1 MQTIKLSGLDAGLIV
16 DTVTR
21 LGTPTQAADWLLG
34 QFDIIS
40 NITDLPVSREQLRK
54 HISRI
59 YSKKIT
65 GREDPSRMSR
75 IEKLLDKANIPLDS
89 IGRVD
94 SVKLGMWGVHAK
106 DADGNIQTSYLD
118 KTQICLVP
126 EAPAFP
132 IVNCAEPK
140 IIKYDLSHLFRDA
153 DTAHILKKTWQAV
166 VVSDTQ
172 IGYMQDPETKEKD
185 PIHDPRSMDIAKR
198 ITLDVSP
205 KELYFIGDWMDWPF
219 LSRWQQHDEFDAVNE
234 SIQEGYEQLCQF
246 ISAAGPQVT
255 KKIMIGGNHD
265 VRPEKFLLEHNRK
278 AMRIKRAGDKWPVFS
293 QQFLLRYDELGV
305 ETPGYYPG
313 GEYYVLPDLLLTHA
327 PPKAAEF
334 QASVIHGHTHKLTR
348 DLRVQHSSSGRQ
360 TYFTYDVGCLCQTGT
375 TTNPYRLV
383 RTAVPSD
390 RPRTNWAQGMAVI
403 NVVDGKIPFHSVDQI
418 SITDHRAIYGGQ
430 VYE

>member
-1 MQTIKLSGLDAGLIV
+1 METIQLSNLDPSFVCETAV
-16 DTVTR
+16 R
-21 LGTPTQAADWLLG
+21 LGGPTQAATWLLE
-34 QFDIIS
+34 QFVIIS
-40 NITDLPVSREQLRK
+40 DITGLPVVKETLRK
-54 HISRI
+54 HISRLGN
-59 YSKKIT
+59 KKIT
-65 GREDPSRMSR
+65 GRQDPDRVSR
-75 IEKLLDKANIPLDS
+75 IEKLLDNANVPLEAL
-89 IGRVD
+89 GRIEN
-94 SVKLGMWGVHAK
+94 VKLGIWGVHAK
-106 DADGNIQTSYLD
+106 DKDGNIQTSYLD
-118 KTQICLVP
+118 KTSISLVP
-126 EAPAFP
+126 ESPPFP

-140 IIKYDLSHLFRDA
+140 NVCFSQKEVR
-153 DTAHILKKTWQAV
+153 ILKKTWQAV

-172 IGYMQDPETKEKD
+172 IGYLQDPETKETS
-185 PIHDPRSMDIAKR
+185 PIHDPVAMDIAKQ

-234 SIQEGYEQLCQF
+234 SISEGYNQLCQF

-265 VRPEKFLLEHNRK
+265 IRPEKFLLEHNRK
-278 AMRIKRAGDKWPVFS
+278 AMRVRRAGDSWPVFS

-305 ETPGYYPG
+305 STPGYYPG

-360 TYFTYDVGCLCQTGT
+360 TYYTYDVGCLCQTGT
-375 TTNPYRLV
+375 TNNPYRLV
-383 RTAVPSD
+383 RTLVPSD

-403 NVVDGKIPFHSVDQI
+403 NVVDGKVPFHSVDQI
-418 SITDHRAIYGGQ
+418 SITDHRAIYQGE